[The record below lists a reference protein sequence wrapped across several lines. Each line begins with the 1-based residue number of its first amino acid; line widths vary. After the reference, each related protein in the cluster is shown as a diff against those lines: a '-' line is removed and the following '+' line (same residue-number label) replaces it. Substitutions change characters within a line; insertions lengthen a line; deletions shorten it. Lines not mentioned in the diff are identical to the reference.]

1 MWHHFYFLVCS
12 FVINTWLFVFFMLCY
27 IGKDVSTALWYFFF
41 VNNILAYT
49 AVIGTIFVLIHMH
62 CIISKSFFVLQ
73 LLLVLFWYWRLFQD
87 TNFAVLPRFIWVFLY
102 WIEFVY
108 ILCCTMSCSFTDLTY
123 SLSSK
128 QPSIFTQVMT
138 LKFTNMLLW
147 NFYNII
153 SLLFSSLDSGPSWC

>member
-1 MWHHFYFLVCS
+1 MAFCFFHVVLYRERCFYCIV
-12 FVINTWLFVFFMLCY
+12 V
-27 IGKDVSTALWYFFF
+27 FFF
-41 VNNILAYT
+41 VDNILAYT
-49 AVIGTIFVLIHMH
+49 AVIGTIFILIHMH

-73 LLLVLFWYWRLFQD
+73 LLLVLFWYRRLYQD
-87 TNFAVLPRFIWVFLY
+87 TKFVVLPSFIWVFLY

-108 ILCCTMSCSFTDLTY
+108 VLCCTMSCSLTDLTY

-128 QPSIFTQVMT
+128 LPSIFTQVMT

-153 SLLFSSLDSGPSWC
+153 SLLFSSLDSGPSWF